1 MNLKQH
7 LKQRHLNSRLHNP
20 ILNQDL
26 EVVTF
31 LLYNLS
37 GQIVGFQQYRPNG
50 SKSKKND
57 PREGRYF
64 TFHRK
69 QTVAVFGVESLHL
82 TPDVVFVTE
91 GIFDAARLTNRGVS
105 ALAVLSNNPNQDCKN
120 FLKSLGRKIV
130 VVCDNDIAGKQ
141 LANCGDVAIFT
152 KDKDLGECSEQ
163 YVSDIIKEFL
173 AL

>member
-1 MNLKQH
+1 MNLKEH
-7 LKQRHLNSRLHNP
+7 LEQRHCDIKLHNP
-20 ILNQDL
+20 ILDQEE

-37 GQIVGFQQYRPNG
+37 QQIVGFQQYRPNG
-50 SKSKKND
+50 TKNKKND

-69 QTVAVFGVESLHL
+69 QTIAVFGIESLHL
-82 TPDVVFVTE
+82 TPDIVFVTE

-105 ALAVLSNNPNQDCKN
+105 AIATLSNNPNQDCRN
-120 FLKSLGRKIV
+120 FLRSLGRKIV

-152 KDKDLGECSEQ
+152 EEKDLGECSEQ
-163 YVSDIIKEFL
+163 YISEIIEKFVK
-173 AL
+173 